1 LKNLNQHIEAL
12 IFMANPSVA
21 LDDLVSVLRESLDI
35 PVKPEEVLQA
45 IRDLTEKFNQ
55 EAYAM
60 EIVEMAG
67 GYRFM
72 TKGIYHHTVSIYLK
86 QSAHKKLS
94 KSALE
99 SLSII
104 AYKQPVSKSEIESIR
119 GVNSD
124 YSLQKLLDKGL
135 IEITGRSDGPGKPLL
150 YGTTVKFMDY
160 FGLKSVQDLPKLKDI
175 EDASQQIG
183 DVGLFDQTSET
194 EPVS

>member
-1 LKNLNQHIEAL
+1 MKNINQHIEAL

-35 PVKPEEVLQA
+35 PIKAEEVLQS
-45 IRDLTEKFNQ
+45 IEELTEKFGQ
-55 EAYAM
+55 DDFAM

-72 TKGIYHHTVSIYLK
+72 TKGIYHHTVSVFLK

-135 IEITGRSDGPGKPLL
+135 IEIAGRSEGPGKPLL
-150 YGTTVKFMDY
+150 YGTTTKFMDY
-160 FGLKSVQDLPKLKDI
+160 FGLKSVLDLPKLKDI
-175 EDASQQIG
+175 EDADQQIG
-183 DVGLFDQTSET
+183 DVALFDNTSDA
-194 EPVS
+194 EPAT

>member
-1 LKNLNQHIEAL
+1 MKNLNQHIEAL

>member
-1 LKNLNQHIEAL
+1 MKNLNQHIEAL

-45 IRDLTEKFNQ
+45 IRDLAEKFNQ

-160 FGLKSVQDLPKLKDI
+160 FGLKSAQDLPKLKDI

>member
-1 LKNLNQHIEAL
+1 
-12 IFMANPSVA
+12 MANPSVP
-21 LDDLVSVLRESLDI
+21 LEDLVSVLRESLGI
-35 PVKPEEVLQA
+35 PIKKEEVQHS
-45 IRDLTEKFNQ
+45 IIELTEKYKQDDF
-55 EAYAM
+55 AM

-72 TKGIYHHTVSIYLK
+72 TKGIYHHTVSIFLK
-86 QSAHKKLS
+86 QTAHRKLS

-124 YSLQKLLDKGL
+124 YSIQKLLDKGL
-135 IEITGRSDGPGKPLL
+135 IEISGRSEGPGKPLL
-150 YGTTVKFMDY
+150 YGTTTKFMDY
-160 FGLKSVQDLPKLKDI
+160 FGLKSVLDLPKLKDI

-183 DVGLFDQTSET
+183 DVSLFDNTSET
-194 EPVS
+194 EPVA